1 MLHENLH
8 VVKLLKNILSNN
20 LPIILLKYCHI
31 IFIKLNYLQILIFLK
46 HYRLFHK
53 LSLIIY
59 RNVKIYFKTK

>member
-20 LPIILLKYCHI
+20 LPIILLTYCHI

-53 LSLIIY
+53 LSLILY